1 VEDSAQVKNYFKN
14 CICCTRDMTNIPLSV
29 ASWSFDFSSWCEPH
43 SIFHIFYDAA
53 RSTGMASTIE
63 CVVTKSHG
71 LAVLLLCKPARI
83 LPRSLIPTFTD
94 LDSISSATEQKTE
107 TNTSTI
113 SHVCCYIKCS
123 GKGLG
128 IISEIGEFRGRCV

>member
-1 VEDSAQVKNYFKN
+1 MAANPQTKSYNLGCESAHVKVHDVNVLFPCFVIFGLSTACKNRVTVEDSAQVKNYFLN

-53 RSTGMASTIE
+53 RSTGMESTIE

-71 LAVLLLCKPARI
+71 LAV
-83 LPRSLIPTFTD
+83 
-94 LDSISSATEQKTE
+94 
-107 TNTSTI
+107 
-113 SHVCCYIKCS
+113 
-123 GKGLG
+123 
-128 IISEIGEFRGRCV
+128 CVAAV